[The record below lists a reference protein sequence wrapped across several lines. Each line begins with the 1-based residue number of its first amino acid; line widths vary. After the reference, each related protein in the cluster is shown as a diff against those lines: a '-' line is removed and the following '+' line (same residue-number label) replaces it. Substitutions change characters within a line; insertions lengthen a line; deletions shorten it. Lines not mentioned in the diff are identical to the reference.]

1 MMKKSIKKLIAAGVA
16 GLALTMVFAGC
27 SGPTGK
33 PAASAAKPSSIEVTD
48 IKGNTV
54 TVPGDLKKIAV
65 TPIPWASVTYFMD
78 GNSDRLAA
86 IHPAAMSAFKNSFIA
101 KHDKNF
107 ANIDTKIVNSNFSI
121 NAEAA
126 ANAGIQAAV
135 LWQYQDKDAE
145 QLKKIGIA
153 PVLIYNDNIEDLKK
167 SFTILGKMLGKE
179 DRAQKINA
187 YYDNAYNEITS
198 HKAEVDAAEKPTI
211 LFLRTSKL
219 RLQGNDNFVHQELE
233 IGGAHNP
240 MDQVALD
247 SNNKSISMEQVYE
260 INPDIIF
267 LSNFDT
273 FVPDDLY
280 QNKIPGQDWS
290 TVKAVQNHRVYKV
303 PLGVYRWDAPGV
315 ETPLMM
321 KWVAHVLQPTIF
333 KDIDIKKET
342 RAFYKDMLNIDVTDE
357 DLAQIFHDKENAD
370 SQPIY

>member
-1 MMKKSIKKLIAAGVA
+1 MKSWSKKWIALAAAGLVLA
-16 GLALTMVFAGC
+16 GGIAGC
-27 SGPTGK
+27 GTGK
-33 PAASAAKPSSIEVTD
+33 QGAPSKEAATVTITD
-48 IKGNTV
+48 IKGNEV
-54 TVPGDLKKIAV
+54 AVPKDLKKIAV

-78 GNSDRLAA
+78 GSSERLAA

-135 LWQYQDKDAE
+135 MWQYQDKDAE
-145 QLKKIGIA
+145 KLKKIGIA

-187 YYDNAYNEITS
+187 YYDNVYKDITS

-219 RLQGNDNFVHQELE
+219 QLQGNDNFVHQELE
-233 IGGAHNP
+233 IGGAHNT

-260 INPDIIF
+260 INPDVIF
-267 LSNFDT
+267 LSNFDK

-280 QNKIPGQDWS
+280 DNKIPGQDWS

-321 KWVAHVLQPTIF
+321 EWVVHTLQPGIF
-333 KDIDIKKET
+333 GYLDVRKDTK
-342 RAFYKDMLNIDVTDE
+342 AFYKDMLNIDVTDE
-357 DLAQIFHDKENAD
+357 DLAQIFQDDANKN
-370 SQPIY
+370 SRPIF